1 MIEIKIISI
10 DIKAKT
16 KTIVLSFKEPIN
28 KCIKISDELFSLGG
42 GRDSVIICSFNSF
55 NRIKEYNNMQCS
67 LFVSLNDNHFLILV
81 ENNNIIYLLNKH
93 NGTIKG
99 VLRISQENSIKNLF
113 LYYDTHL
120 ATVEEN
126 IISIYKIKLNI
137 T

>member
-1 MIEIKIISI
+1 
-10 DIKAKT
+10 
-16 KTIVLSFKEPIN
+16 
-28 KCIKISDELFSLGG
+28 
-42 GRDSVIICSFNSF
+42 
-55 NRIKEYNNMQCS
+55 MQCS
-67 LFVSLNDNHFLILV
+67 LFVSLNDDHFRILV

-113 LYYDTHL
+113 LYDDTHL

-126 IISIYKIKLNI
+126 IISIYKITLNI